1 MQDTIII
8 PDVLRDGNEEE
19 EADVE
24 LYPFMIEQ
32 RRDLEISE
40 EELEEDWM

>member
-1 MQDTIII
+1 MQDIITI

-24 LYPFMIEQ
+24 PYSFLIEQ
-32 RRDLEISE
+32 DRDLEISE
-40 EELEEDWM
+40 EESEEDWM

>member
-1 MQDTIII
+1 MRNIITI

-24 LYPFMIEQ
+24 LYYFVTRQ
-32 RRDLEISE
+32 NRDREISE

>member
-1 MQDTIII
+1 MHDIITI

-24 LYPFMIEQ
+24 LYPFMIDE
-32 RRDLEISE
+32 DPGPEISE
-40 EELEEDWM
+40 EELEEDWI